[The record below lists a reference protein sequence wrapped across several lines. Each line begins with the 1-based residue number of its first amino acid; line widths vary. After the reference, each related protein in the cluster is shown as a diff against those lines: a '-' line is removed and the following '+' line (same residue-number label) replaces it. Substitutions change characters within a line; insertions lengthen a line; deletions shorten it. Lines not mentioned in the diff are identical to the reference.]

1 MKRLV
6 GYFLNGII
14 FTAPVA
20 LTLYVLWFMFKTVDG
35 WLGIPIPGVGFVVTI
50 GLITLIGFLAKG
62 FITRR
67 ILSWVEEL
75 LEKVPFVRLLYGGI
89 RDVMGA
95 FVGEKKRFQRPVLVT
110 LDPASGAQAI
120 GFLTQDS
127 LGELGLADRVT
138 VYLPQSYNFAGQ
150 MLVFPRDS
158 VIPLDAPSSKVMTFI
173 VSGGVAEVGKDE
185 ASAAPAQAGGATP
198 GNL

>member
-1 MKRLV
+1 MKRFV
-6 GYFLNGII
+6 TYFLNGLI

-20 LTLYVLWFMFKTVDG
+20 LTLYVVWLIFTTVDG
-35 WLGIPIPGVGFVVTI
+35 WLGIPIPGVGFLATI
-50 GLITLIGFLAKG
+50 GLITLVGFLG
-62 FITRR
+62 RSFLTRR
-67 ILSWVEEL
+67 FLGWVEEL
-75 LEKVPFVRLLYGGI
+75 LDRVPFVRVLYGGI

-127 LGELGLADRVT
+127 LAELGLADRVT

-158 VIPLDAPSSKVMTFI
+158 VTPLDAPSAQVMAFI
-173 VSGGVAEVGKDE
+173 VSGGVAEVGRE
-185 ASAAPAQAGGATP
+185 GAAGAGAQRAAPPSA
-198 GNL
+198 L